1 MKRFAAFLLALGVA
15 MAPALSGEGLV
26 SSALAQDA
34 TPEAAPAAPA
44 AQAGQDAT
52 PTANPSPSGSL
63 VGFRASE
70 RLSNPQ
76 AWQTSANGDIRFCY
90 VITEVTDES
99 GESFYL
105 EEFQLR
111 CTQWR

>member
-1 MKRFAAFLLALGVA
+1 MKRFAAFLLALGIA
-15 MAPALSGEGLV
+15 MTPALSGNGMI

-34 TPEAAPAAPA
+34 TPEAAP
-44 AQAGQDAT
+44 QANQDAT